1 MEIVLFPYKHGWP
14 VDYRKK
20 HYYFEIARQLSAIN
34 EKILLDSK
42 KKISETRKYVS
53 RWTQRPYYLPW
64 VFLKRG
70 IENNSISSNKNF
82 NSSLLKLWQQVWGKM
97 EFNVLEMRFFMIKRK
112 VLYRK
117 VLHNFY
123 QIIMD
128 LWTVFVHFK

>member
-1 MEIVLFPYKHGWP
+1 MCTRWP
-14 VDYRKK
+14 VDYWKR
-20 HYYFEIARQLSAIN
+20 HYCFGIARQLWAIN
-34 EKILLDSK
+34 EKILDSK

-53 RWTQRPYYLPW
+53 RWTQRPYYFPW

-70 IENNSISSNKNF
+70 IENSSISSNINV
-82 NSSLLKLWQQVWGKM
+82 NASLLKLWQQVWGKM

-112 VLYRK
+112 LLFRK
-117 VLHNFY
+117 ALHNFY